1 MEKYVKR
8 KRKYNI
14 RSEINI
20 TPLTDVSLMLLSI
33 FMLTTPLLVQSGL
46 NIELP
51 KVKSAQQNLKESF
64 AEVIIDKEGN
74 ITIDNQTVSPDVLK
88 SVLKTKLD
96 KNENLSVI
104 IKADKNVRYEYIMK
118 VIDFSKQA
126 GIKKI
131 ALGVETEI

>member
-1 MEKYVKR
+1 MKR

-118 VIDFSKQA
+118 VIDVSKQA

>member
-1 MEKYVKR
+1 VKR
-8 KRKYNI
+8 KKKYNI

-74 ITIDNQTVSPDVLK
+74 ITIDNQAVSPDVLK

-104 IKADKNVRYEYIMK
+104 IKADKNVKYEYIMK
-118 VIDFSKQA
+118 VIDVSKQA